1 MNSLRNSPKAFRKP
15 DVRKSGEL
23 RRGAAAVELAV
34 ISPLFVL
41 LILGAVQSGIN
52 LDMQIKLQAAV
63 RQAGRLAS
71 MDYSKRVQANQ
82 TGNQKVIQ
90 DIKNVLTAE
99 GLPGNEAVVAI
110 TYAEGPNAG
119 STFDLSSTANDLQ
132 YFKINVEIPYSKL
145 NSTGL
150 LPNTFEKLS
159 ASIVYR
165 KDKIISIE

>member
-1 MNSLRNSPKAFRKP
+1 MNSLRSPSKTSRKP
-15 DVRKSGEL
+15 VLRKSGDS
-23 RRGAAAVELAV
+23 RRGAAAIELAV

-52 LDMQIKLQAAV
+52 LDMQTKMQAAV

-99 GLPGNEAVVAI
+99 GLAGNAATVTI
-110 TYAEGPNAG
+110 THAEGENAG
-119 STFDLSSTANDLQ
+119 STFNLSSTANDLQ
-132 YFKINVEIPYSKL
+132 YFKITVEIPYSAL

-159 ASIVYR
+159 ASIVNR
-165 KDKIISIE
+165 KDKIISF

>member
-1 MNSLRNSPKAFRKP
+1 MNSRRIPSNASRKI
-15 DVRKSGEL
+15 VL
-23 RRGAAAVELAV
+23 RRSGDSRCGAAAVELAV

-52 LDMQIKLQAAV
+52 LDMQTKMQAAV

-99 GLPGNEAVVAI
+99 GLPGNAATVTI
-110 TYAEGPNAG
+110 THAEGDNAG
-119 STFDLSSTANDLQ
+119 STFDLSSSANDLK
-132 YFKINVEIPYSKL
+132 YFKITVEIPYSAL

-150 LPNTFEKLS
+150 LPNTFQKLT
-159 ASIVYR
+159 ASIVNR
-165 KDKIISIE
+165 KDKIITF